1 MANKFVA
8 SLAGAIAN
16 NVVDE
21 EKFSTLM
28 GTKVSPV
35 ITQRLE
41 DMGIKSDVSLAYAY
55 SNYLCIEINLICADA
70 KKVIEKKAGKEK
82 VQEFENFLGIF
93 GMPQL
98 NNSIDDTLAGI
109 IGAKMQAALPNVLR
123 EKMADK
129 IGLDVKVIACSEGE
143 QATFL
148 LGTLKQLKQEREES

>member
-1 MANKFVA
+1 MTCH
-8 SLAGAIAN
+8 SGLAGAIAN
-16 NVVDE
+16 NVVDD
-21 EKFSTLM
+21 EKFSTIM

-41 DMGIKSDVSLAYAY
+41 EMGIKSDVFLAYAY
-55 SNYLCIEINLICADA
+55 ANILCIEINLLCADA

-109 IGAKMQAALPNVLR
+109 IGSKMQAALPNVLR

-129 IGLDVKVIACSEGE
+129 IGKSIGPASLPPS
-143 QATFL
+143 L
-148 LGTLKQLKQEREES
+148 P

>member
-1 MANKFVA
+1 MSSRPRWRTSLLLVLILFD
-8 SLAGAIAN
+8 SLCDLSLGLAGAIAN
-16 NVVDE
+16 NVVDD

-28 GTKVSPV
+28 GTKISPI

-41 DMGIKSDVSLAYAY
+41 EMGIKSDVFLAYAY
-55 SNYLCIEINLICADA
+55 ANFLCIEINLICADA

-82 VQEFENFLGIF
+82 VQQFESFLGIF

-109 IGAKMQAALPNVLR
+109 IGSKMQASLPNVLR

-129 IGLDVKVIACSEGE
+129 IG
-143 QATFL
+143 T
-148 LGTLKQLKQEREES
+148 

>member
-1 MANKFVA
+1 MSSRPRWRTSLLLVLILFD
-8 SLAGAIAN
+8 SPCDLSLGLAGAIAN
-16 NVVDE
+16 NVVDD

-28 GTKVSPV
+28 GTKISPI

-41 DMGIKSDVSLAYAY
+41 EMGIKSDVFLAYAY
-55 SNYLCIEINLICADA
+55 ANFLCIEINLICADA

-82 VQEFENFLGIF
+82 VQQFESFLGIF

-109 IGAKMQAALPNVLR
+109 IGSKMQASLPNVLR

-129 IGLDVKVIACSEGE
+129 IG
-143 QATFL
+143 T
-148 LGTLKQLKQEREES
+148 